1 MAAGSFL
8 FKANDDSGI
17 NISRWRRFKIPAAE
31 GVDSYVAVVPF
42 IEDIVDTKMARP
54 QPTTEAMQ

>member
-8 FKANDDSGI
+8 FKANDDSCIQVSGR
-17 NISRWRRFKIPAAE
+17 SRFKIPAAE
-31 GVDSYVAVVPF
+31 GLDSYVAVVPF